1 MDSGSSTKN
10 HLLYTR
16 FNTSERSMANV
27 AKYSAVKDEELVRRI
42 TEEHQTALFDVL
54 YERYHKKVADKS
66 FSLLKNKELSRDA
79 VQAIF
84 IRAFERLAGF
94 RGEAAF
100 SSWLYTIT
108 YNYCIDFL
116 RKQKQLHYPEWN
128 SLQDLPEIIDEAYE
142 DFEAFDEELFIRL
155 LDEIHPEE
163 KALLMMKY
171 HDNISIRDIG
181 IALRI
186 SESAAKMR
194 LKRARA
200 RLLFLYQEVNKQA
213 PQE

>member
-1 MDSGSSTKN
+1 
-10 HLLYTR
+10 
-16 FNTSERSMANV
+16 MANV
-27 AKYSAVKDEELVRRI
+27 AKYSTVKDEELVRQI
-42 TEEHQTALFDVL
+42 TEEHQTALFGIL
-54 YERYHKKVADKS
+54 YARYHKKVADKS
-66 FSLLKNKELSRDA
+66 YSLLKNSELSQEA
-79 VQAIF
+79 VQVIF
-84 IRAFERLAGF
+84 IRAYERLPGF

-100 SSWLYTIT
+100 SSWLYSIT

-128 SLQDLPEIIDEAYE
+128 SQQDLSEIIDEENE
-142 DFEAFDEELFIRL
+142 DIERFDDELFTRL

-171 HDNISIRDIG
+171 IDNISIRDIS

-200 RLLFLYQEVNKQA
+200 RLLFLYQEKNKDTS
-213 PQE
+213 QE

>member
-1 MDSGSSTKN
+1 
-10 HLLYTR
+10 
-16 FNTSERSMANV
+16 MANV
-27 AKYSAVKDEELVRRI
+27 AKYGLMKDEELVQLI
-42 TEEHQTALFDVL
+42 TEEHQTALFDIL
-54 YERYHKKVADKS
+54 YSRYHKKVADKS
-66 FSLLKNKELSRDA
+66 YSLLKNSELSQEA

-84 IRAFERLAGF
+84 IRAFERLPGF

-116 RKQKQLHYPEWN
+116 RKQKQLHYPDWN
-128 SLQDLPEIIDEAYE
+128 SRQELSEIVDEETE
-142 DFEAFDEELFIRL
+142 DIESFDEELFNRL

-171 HDNISIRDIG
+171 HDDISIRDIS
-181 IALRI
+181 IALRV

-200 RLLFLYQEVNKQA
+200 RLLFLYQEKNKGASQK
-213 PQE
+213 

>member
-1 MDSGSSTKN
+1 
-10 HLLYTR
+10 
-16 FNTSERSMANV
+16 MANV
-27 AKYSAVKDEELVRRI
+27 AKYSTVKDEELVRQI
-42 TEEHQTALFDVL
+42 TEEHQTALFDIL
-54 YERYHKKVADKS
+54 YARYHKKVADKS
-66 FSLLKNKELSRDA
+66 YSLLKNSELSQEA
-79 VQAIF
+79 VQVIF
-84 IRAFERLAGF
+84 IRAYERLPGF

-100 SSWLYTIT
+100 SSWLYSIT

-128 SLQDLPEIIDEAYE
+128 SQQDLSEIIDEENE
-142 DFEAFDEELFIRL
+142 DIERFDDELFTRL

-171 HDNISIRDIG
+171 IDNISIRDIS

-200 RLLFLYQEVNKQA
+200 RLLFLYQEKNKDTS
-213 PQE
+213 QE

>member
-1 MDSGSSTKN
+1 
-10 HLLYTR
+10 
-16 FNTSERSMANV
+16 MANV
-27 AKYSAVKDEELVRRI
+27 AKYSSVKDEELVRLI
-42 TEEHQTALFDVL
+42 NTEHQTALFDIL
-54 YERYHKKVADKS
+54 YARYYKKVADKS
-66 FSLLKNKELSRDA
+66 YSLLKNSELSREA
-79 VQAIF
+79 AQVIF
-84 IRAFERLAGF
+84 IRAFERLPGF

-100 SSWLYTIT
+100 SSWLYSIT

-128 SLQDLPEIIDEAYE
+128 SRQDLSEIVDEEYE
-142 DFEAFDEELFIRL
+142 DIEGLDEELLTRL

-171 HDNISIRDIG
+171 HDDISIRDIS

-200 RLLFLYQEVNKQA
+200 RLLFLYQEKNKHNSH
-213 PQE
+213 E

>member
-1 MDSGSSTKN
+1 
-10 HLLYTR
+10 
-16 FNTSERSMANV
+16 MANV
-27 AKYSAVKDEELVRRI
+27 AKYSSVKDEELVRLI
-42 TEEHQTALFDVL
+42 TDEHQTALFDIL
-54 YERYHKKVADKS
+54 YSRYQKKVTDKS
-66 FSLLKNKELSRDA
+66 YGLLKNSELAREA

-84 IRAFERLAGF
+84 IRAFERLSGF
-94 RGEAAF
+94 RGEASF

-108 YNYCIDFL
+108 YNYCIDYL
-116 RKQKQLHYPEWN
+116 RKQKHLHYPEWN
-128 SLQDLPEIIDEAYE
+128 SRQDLSEIIDEETE
-142 DFEAFDEELFIRL
+142 DIEGFDEALFNRL

-171 HDNISIRDIG
+171 HDDISIRDIS

-200 RLLFLYQEVNKQA
+200 RLLFLYQEKNKNA
-213 PQE
+213 SQE